1 MIARMTICF
10 LFLPTLALAQSP
22 PNTENSSRLSRGRPG
37 AAAIGLAIRASVGY
51 TYINLAMPSSGRV
64 NLSGVNTAFTA
75 DILPRTGVTADFT
88 YARASNLLNT
98 GHHADV
104 LSYLAGPVFYAVR
117 YKRMTAY
124 THGLFGGARVTG
136 VVPANNTYLRGYANN
151 LSWALGGGVE
161 YQLSPSIGFQVSG
174 DYLRTSYFDSNA
186 AIKGETN
193 VRIVC
198 SMVYSFSQPPQRR
211 R

>member
-1 MIARMTICF
+1 MIVRKAICI

-22 PNTENSSRLSRGRPG
+22 PASENLPRLSKGRPV
-37 AAAIGLAIRASVGY
+37 AAATGLAIRASVGY
-51 TYINLAMPSSGRV
+51 SYINLAMPSSSRV

-75 DILPRTGVTADFT
+75 DILPRIGVTADLT

-117 YKRMTAY
+117 YKRMTGYA
-124 THGLFGGARVTG
+124 HGLFGGARVTG

-161 YQLSPSIGFQVSG
+161 YQVSPSVAFQISG
-174 DYLRTSYFDSNA
+174 DYLHTSYFNSNA
-186 AIKGETN
+186 AIQGQN
-193 VRIVC
+193 NLRIVC
-198 SMVYSFSQPPQRR
+198 STVYSFSQPPLRR